1 MDTIK
6 LKRATKSV
14 ANASTK
20 VLEKD
25 EVLVVTPDSGSGKG
39 KCQLKFGDGIT
50 AAKSLPIA
58 IDGENADEMKVSTIP
73 TDSDENPVLSAGE
86 TVKVFFGKIKKK
98 FTYLENL
105 VGNVKSVTNLFGNTD
120 AKTVA
125 QGLQILVNTKLSKTD
140 KYDGVD
146 STSTE
151 LWATANAVRKVNEK
165 TDNNSTSIREL
176 NSNLGNI
183 SADLNT
189 VIGDINPLKSNY
201 TNHISTNVL
210 NKVNLVLWDSNTADT
225 PFKAGNTVYGNGF
238 CITYSSG
245 EQWLCQ
251 LVMAVGDSHLFTRHQ
266 REGVWSGWTTIGSPS
281 S

>member
-176 NSNLGNI
+176 NSNLAYITGVMPSSTENRKKVADYPDGWNI
-183 SADLNT
+183 NSVKGMVPIVYRMDN
-189 VIGDINPLKSNY
+189 I
-201 TNHISTNVL
+201 
-210 NKVNLVLWDSNTADT
+210 TAW
-225 PFKAGNTVYGNGF
+225 V
-238 CITYSSG
+238 
-245 EQWLCQ
+245 
-251 LVMAVGDSHLFTRHQ
+251 
-266 REGVWSGWTTIGSPS
+266 TIGSNATFYLMADGIYAYTNDS
-281 S
+281 NFSQKQFKLLLRK

>member
-176 NSNLGNI
+176 NSNLEETKQELVQTI
-183 SADLNT
+183 QQ
-189 VIGDINPLKSNY
+189 IGGDRF
-201 TNHISTNVL
+201 
-210 NKVNLVLWDSNTADT
+210 KVCVNSKN
-225 PFKAGNTVYGNGF
+225 
-238 CITYSSG
+238 
-245 EQWLCQ
+245 
-251 LVMAVGDSHLFTRHQ
+251 
-266 REGVWSGWTTIGSPS
+266 
-281 S
+281 